1 MRYQTDVKLS
11 QQERNDMINQIC
23 EIEGDREQVLLVTN
37 QLNDFQ
43 LVQMFKQIIKSN
55 STR

>member
-23 EIEGDREQVLLVTN
+23 KIEGDRKQVLLVTN

>member
-23 EIEGDREQVLLVTN
+23 EIEGDRKQVLLVTN

>member
-23 EIEGDREQVLLVTN
+23 EIEGDRKQVLLVAN

>member
-11 QQERNDMINQIC
+11 QQERNDIINQIC
-23 EIEGDREQVLLVTN
+23 EIEGDRKQVLLVTN